1 MARQSRLD
9 LPGVPQHVIQRGNNR
24 QPCFLQEQD
33 YRFYLESLLEASKQT
48 GCRVHANVLM
58 TNHVHLLR
66 AKAMR
71 AGNDAFPGGDRS
83 GARPCCRHPGAWE
96 AKENRATIGFGLAEN
111 EPDPELSEL

>member
-48 GCRVHANVLM
+48 GCRVHAYTSAINLIESY
-58 TNHVHLLR
+58 L
-66 AKAMR
+66 
-71 AGNDAFPGGDRS
+71 PS
-83 GARPCCRHPGAWE
+83 S
-96 AKENRATIGFGLAEN
+96 
-111 EPDPELSEL
+111 PDKK